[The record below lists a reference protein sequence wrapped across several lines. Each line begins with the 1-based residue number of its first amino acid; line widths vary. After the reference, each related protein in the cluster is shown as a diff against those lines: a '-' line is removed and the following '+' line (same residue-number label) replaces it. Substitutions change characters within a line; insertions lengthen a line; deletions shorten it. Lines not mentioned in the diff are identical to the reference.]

1 MMPRSLLLNHRITF
15 ASSSMYFVAVSD
27 QQKQHAVSQP
37 PGRQDKQSCHQPTA
51 QILPVTLVFV
61 LDSITLS
68 PETTRQVHVARYGKW
83 GQTQVRLRVQIYTTT
98 TIHHPSQTNPPTSPQ
113 SQLGIP
119 WRRTDVRGL
128 SLVPKIG
135 DSNRC
140 IRCNGKTLQCKRA
153 LEI

>member
-1 MMPRSLLLNHRITF
+1 MMPRPLLLNHRITF

-27 QQKQHAVSQP
+27 QQQQHAVSQP

-83 GQTQVRLRVQIYTTT
+83 GQTQVRLRVQIYSTT
-98 TIHHPSQTNPPTSPQ
+98 TIIHHKQIRLPH
-113 SQLGIP
+113 
-119 WRRTDVRGL
+119 L
-128 SLVPKIG
+128 SL
-135 DSNRC
+135 SS
-140 IRCNGKTLQCKRA
+140 A
-153 LEI
+153 YLEDGRTYADLV

>member
-1 MMPRSLLLNHRITF
+1 MMPRPLLLNHRITF

-27 QQKQHAVSQP
+27 QQQHAVSQP

-83 GQTQVRLRVQIYTTT
+83 GQTQVRLRSPCTDLHNHH
-98 TIHHPSQTNPPTSPQ
+98 HHPSQTNPPTSPQ